1 MIAREKLLERDEV
14 AERLAHLLTVDR
26 NHVVVNPILSRVVAE
41 RRRRLRDLAFVMRK
55 HQVHTAAVDVEPLA
69 QVFGAHGRTLHVP
82 AGEAVAPGRRPA
94 HDMLRRSLLPEGE
107 IARMALIALP
117 VQLARVRQN
126 IVEVAARKTA
136 VAVFPVVFL
145 HIEIDRPVRFVGET
159 VVENLLHHGD
169 LLDDMAAG
177 AGFDRGGQHVQLV
190 HRPVVTLRVIVRHF
204 HRFELLQP
212 RLLRNLV
219 LTVIGIVLQMSHV
232 GHVAHV
238 AHFVAERP
246 EITEQQV
253 EGHRRPGV
261 SQMRIAIYGRSADIH
276 SHMRGIDRLEGF
288 LAAVE
293 RVVKGQF
300 RFHNKQYLP
309 SHKINIFPTKT
320 VKTKT
325 KFAVPPSFGA
335 TRSRPDTA

>member
-1 MIAREKLLERDEV
+1 
-14 AERLAHLLTVDR
+14 
-26 NHVVVNPILSRVVAE
+26 
-41 RRRRLRDLAFVMRK
+41 
-55 HQVHTAAVDVEPLA
+55 
-69 QVFGAHGRTLHVP
+69 
-82 AGEAVAPGRRPA
+82 
-94 HDMLRRSLLPEGE
+94 
-107 IARMALIALP
+107 
-117 VQLARVRQN
+117 
-126 IVEVAARKTA
+126 
-136 VAVFPVVFL
+136 
-145 HIEIDRPVRFVGET
+145 
-159 VVENLLHHGD
+159 
-169 LLDDMAAG
+169 MAAG

-219 LTVIGIVLQMSHV
+219 LTVISIVLQMSHV

-238 AHFVAERP
+238 AHLVAERP
-246 EITEQQV
+246 EITKQQV
-253 EGHRRPGV
+253 KGHRRPGV
-261 SQMRIAIYGRSADIH
+261 SQMRIAIYGGSADIH
-276 SHMRGIDRLEGF
+276 PHMRGIDRLEGF

-325 KFAVPPSFGA
+325 KFADPPSFGA

>member
-1 MIAREKLLERDEV
+1 MIW
-14 AERLAHLLTVDR
+14 
-26 NHVVVNPILSRVVAE
+26 
-41 RRRRLRDLAFVMRK
+41 
-55 HQVHTAAVDVEPLA
+55 PLA
-69 QVFGAHGRTLHVP
+69 QG
-82 AGEAVAPGRRPA
+82 
-94 HDMLRRSLLPEGE
+94 S
-107 IARMALIALP
+107 
-117 VQLARVRQN
+117 
-126 IVEVAARKTA
+126 
-136 VAVFPVVFL
+136 
-145 HIEIDRPVRFVGET
+145 IE
-159 VVENLLHHGD
+159 
-169 LLDDMAAG
+169 
-177 AGFDRGGQHVQLV
+177 GGQHVQLV